1 MTDHA
6 SKVRGVHLVGSVP
19 LESNV
24 AVFTLASALLGQHL
38 LRLPDGETG
47 VRRNWISW
55 QNPIIHGIAQFE
67 ETTMIGGMGR
77 PPYGN
82 YPLLRIRPGIT
93 ADEVVFP
100 PLGYSAAALASYTE
114 FARLKREGV
123 IPTSVRFQVCLPTPI
138 APTLHAFVLADQP
151 IVEAAYEAR
160 MLTELNEILAAIPAQ
175 ELAIQWDTAVEFVIL
190 EGLIQ
195 TYLVNLEAE
204 ILERL
209 VRLGNQVP
217 AGVELGYHL
226 CYGDYAHKHFTD
238 PEDMAKLVS
247 IATGIHAGLTR
258 PLTWIHMPVPR
269 DRTDA
274 AYFAP
279 LKQLKLGP
287 ETELYLGLVHYTDG
301 VAGTQQRIQAAQQV
315 ITDFGVATECG
326 LGRRPTETIPDLL
339 QIHAAVAAPVR

>member
-6 SKVRGVHLVGSVP
+6 STVRGVHLVGSVP

-24 AVFTLASALLGQHL
+24 AVFTLASTLLGRHL
-38 LRLPDGETG
+38 RRLTDGETG
-47 VRRNWISW
+47 VRLHWISW
-55 QNPIIHGIAQFE
+55 QGPIVHGMTQFE
-67 ETTMIGGMGR
+67 QTTIMGGIGGK
-77 PPYGN
+77 
-82 YPLLRIRPGIT
+82 YPLLRIHPGVT
-93 ADEVVFP
+93 ADEIVFP
-100 PLGYSAAALASYTE
+100 PLGYSAAALASYAE

-123 IPTSVRFQVCLPTPI
+123 IPTPVRFQVCLPTPI
-138 APTLHAFVLADQP
+138 APILQTFILADQP
-151 IVEAAYEAR
+151 IVEAAYAAR
-160 MLTELNEILAAIPAQ
+160 MLTELDEILAAIPAQ

-190 EGLIQ
+190 EGLIE

-217 AGVELGYHL
+217 AAVELGYHL
-226 CYGDYAHKHFTD
+226 CYGDYAHKHFKE
-238 PEDMAKLVS
+238 PEDMSKLVR
-247 IATGIHAGLTR
+247 IATGIAAGLTR

-279 LKQLKLGP
+279 LTQLKLDAA
-287 ETELYLGLVHYTDG
+287 TELYLGLVHYTDG

-326 LGRRPTETIPDLL
+326 LGRRPAETIPDLV